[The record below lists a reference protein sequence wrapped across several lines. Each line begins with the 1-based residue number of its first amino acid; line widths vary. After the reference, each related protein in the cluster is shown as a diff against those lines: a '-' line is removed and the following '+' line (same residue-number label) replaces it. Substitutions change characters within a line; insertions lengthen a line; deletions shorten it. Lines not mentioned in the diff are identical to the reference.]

1 MTQTIRIRLR
11 QMKTA
16 FEKKLR
22 KALRRFE
29 IGPDMAV
36 VVAVSG
42 GADSTAL
49 LDALVRMR
57 DRQDPRIRIVAAHLN
72 HLLRAEE
79 SDGDERFVRDLAGKL
94 GVELCVER
102 SDVAALR
109 DGRNLEATARELRYD
124 LLRRCAKSSGAD
136 LVMTAHTRDDQA
148 ETVLMRLIRGTGIH
162 GLRGIHAVRPLGPRV
177 SLVRPMLDI
186 SRAEVIDHCSQRE
199 LDWRTDSSNFSIDL
213 TRNRIRHELMPLLRS
228 FNPAID
234 RTLAREARIARIDSD
249 CLDRLAAELP
259 GVVGLSLSVSGLAE
273 VHPAIRLRAIRIWL
287 FGQTGSHLE
296 SAHLEAVEGLIEHGR
311 SGRRI
316 ELPGG
321 WIVMREFDL
330 LTLRR
335 STEAPPP
342 PEPVAL
348 TEDVPISFGDFSLT
362 LSTVAGG
369 ETFNI
374 NDVKKTDADYV
385 MLDAGVCA
393 GAVRVRAR
401 KPGDAYIPAGGRHRI
416 KLKTLMI
423 RHKIPLHLRDTYPVV
438 TAADD
443 SIIWAP
449 GLPAAEGCSAV
460 DGRPAIII
468 TALPAAET
476 RPAL

>member
-1 MTQTIRIRLR
+1 
-11 QMKTA
+11 MKTA

-29 IGPDMAV
+29 IGPGRAV

-57 DRQDPRIRIVAAHLN
+57 DRKDPEIRIVAAHLN

-79 SDGDERFVRDLAGKL
+79 SDGDERFVRDLAGRL

-124 LLRRCAKSSGAD
+124 LLRRCAESSGAD
-136 LVMTAHTRDDQA
+136 LIMTAHTRDDQA
-148 ETVLMRLIRGTGIH
+148 ETVLMRMIRGTGIH
-162 GLRGIHAVRPLGPRV
+162 GLRGIHPVRPLGACV

-186 SRAEVIDHCSQRE
+186 SRAEIIDHCTMRE
-199 LDWRTDSSNFSIDL
+199 LEWRTDASNFSIDL
-213 TRNRIRHELMPLLRS
+213 TRNRVRHELLPLLRS

-249 CLDRLAAELP
+249 CLDRLAAELIE
-259 GVVGLSLSVSGLAE
+259 GQSLSVSVLARA
-273 VHPAIRLRAIRIWL
+273 HPAIRLRAIRIWL
-287 FGQTGSHLE
+287 FGQTGSHPE

-321 WIVMREFDL
+321 WIVVREFDL

-335 STEAPPP
+335 SSESSPP
-342 PEPVAL
+342 PEPLVL
-348 TEDVPISFGDFSLT
+348 TEDVPISFGDFILT
-362 LSTVAGG
+362 LHR
-369 ETFNI
+369 EPTFNI
-374 NDVKKTDADYV
+374 NDVKETNADYV
-385 MLDAGVCA
+385 MLDADASA
-393 GAVRVRAR
+393 GPIRVRAR

-438 TAADD
+438 TATDD

-449 GLPAAEGCSAV
+449 GLPPAEGRSAV
-460 DGRPAIII
+460 EGHPAILI
-468 TALPAAET
+468 TALPAAEE
-476 RPAL
+476 AQ

>member
-1 MTQTIRIRLR
+1 
-11 QMKTA
+11 MKTA

-22 KALRRFE
+22 NALRRFE
-29 IGPDMAV
+29 IGPGRTV

-42 GADSTAL
+42 GVDSTAL

-57 DRQDPRIRIVAAHLN
+57 DRKDPQLRIVAAHLN

-79 SDGDERFVRDLAGKL
+79 SDGDEKFVRDLAERL

-124 LLRRCAKSSGAD
+124 LLLRCAESFGAD

-186 SRAEVIDHCSQRE
+186 SRDEVIDHCSRRE
-199 LDWRTDSSNFSIDL
+199 LGWRTDSSNFSIDL
-213 TRNRIRHELMPLLRS
+213 TRNRVRHELMPLLRS

-259 GVVGLSLSVSGLAE
+259 GIEGLSLSVSVLTE
-273 VHPAIRLRAIRIWL
+273 VHPAIRLRAIRSWL

-296 SAHLEAVEGLIEHGR
+296 SAHLEAVEGLIEHGK

-335 STEAPPP
+335 SIEAPP

-348 TEDVPISFGDFSLT
+348 TENVPISFGDFKLT
-362 LSTVAGG
+362 LSTMAGG

-385 MLDAGVCA
+385 ILNAAAFTGP
-393 GAVRVRAR
+393 VRVRAR

-438 TAADD
+438 TASDD

-449 GLPAAEGCSAV
+449 GLPAAKGCSAV

-476 RPAL
+476 RPAQ

>member
-1 MTQTIRIRLR
+1 
-11 QMKTA
+11 MKTS

-29 IGPDMAV
+29 IGPGRTV

-57 DRQDPRIRIVAAHLN
+57 DRKEPEIRIVAAHLN

-79 SDGDERFVRDLAGKL
+79 SDGDEKFVRDLAERL

-102 SDVAALR
+102 MDVAALR
-109 DGRNLEATARELRYD
+109 AGRNLEATARELRYD
-124 LLRRCAKSSGAD
+124 MLLRCAESSGAD

-186 SRAEVIDHCSQRE
+186 SRAEVIDHCSRRE
-199 LDWRTDSSNFSIDL
+199 LGWRTDSSNFSIDL
-213 TRNRIRHELMPLLRS
+213 TRNRVRHELMPLLRS

-259 GVVGLSLSVSGLAE
+259 GIEGLSLSVSVLTE
-273 VHPAIRLRAIRIWL
+273 VHPAIRLRAIRSWL

-296 SAHLEAVEGLIEHGR
+296 SAHLEAVEGLIEHGK

-330 LTLRR
+330 LTQRR
-335 STEAPPP
+335 SIEAPP

-348 TEDVPISFGDFSLT
+348 TENVPISFGDFKLT
-362 LSTVAGG
+362 LSTMAGG

-385 MLDAGVCA
+385 ILNAAAFTGP
-393 GAVRVRAR
+393 VRVRAR

-438 TAADD
+438 TASDD

-449 GLPAAEGCSAV
+449 GLPAAKGCSAV

-476 RPAL
+476 RPAQ

>member
-1 MTQTIRIRLR
+1 
-11 QMKTA
+11 MKTA

-29 IGPDMAV
+29 IGPGRTI

-57 DRQDPRIRIVAAHLN
+57 DWKDPQLRIVAAHLN

-79 SDGDERFVRDLAGKL
+79 SDGDEKFVRDLAERL
-94 GVELCVER
+94 RVELCVER

-124 LLRRCAKSSGAD
+124 LLLRCAESFGAG

-148 ETVLMRLIRGTGIH
+148 ETVLMRLIRGAGIH

-186 SRAEVIDHCSQRE
+186 SRAEVIDHCSRRE
-199 LDWRTDSSNFSIDL
+199 LGWRTDSSNFSIDL
-213 TRNRIRHELMPLLRS
+213 TRNRVRHELMPLLRS

-259 GVVGLSLSVSGLAE
+259 GIEGLSLSVSVLTE
-273 VHPAIRLRAIRIWL
+273 VHPAIRLRAIRSWL

-296 SAHLEAVEGLIEHGR
+296 SAHLEAVEGLIEHGK

-335 STEAPPP
+335 SIEAPP

-348 TEDVPISFGDFSLT
+348 TENVPISFGDFKLT
-362 LSTVAGG
+362 LSTMAGG

-385 MLDAGVCA
+385 ILNAAAFTGP
-393 GAVRVRAR
+393 VRVRAR

-438 TAADD
+438 TASDD

-449 GLPAAEGCSAV
+449 GLPAAKGCSAV

-476 RPAL
+476 RPA